1 MTKKFD
7 LQVPQMTGETLIVPI
22 TTGEILFVLGANG
35 VGKSSLVTRLHRDH
49 IGSSKR
55 ISAHRQTWFQS
66 NTLDMTPSSRDSME
80 GNIRS
85 QDSQERSRYHQEYA
99 SQRASLAIFD
109 LIDADTNLARKI
121 ADLVRAGDLANASTE
136 AARPSPLSV
145 MNKIMKLSNI
155 PIEIS
160 VEERQR
166 VVARKRGSEPYS
178 VAELSDGERNAF
190 LVAADVLTAK
200 PGTLLI
206 IDEPERHLHRS
217 IVSPLLTL
225 LLAERP
231 DCAFVVST
239 HELALAADNKG
250 SSSLLI
256 RDCTY
261 SGSTPVSWKADLFK
275 ADTSLDDTLRFDI
288 LGARQKMI
296 FIEGEEHSLDA
307 TLYSLLFPQISII
320 SKNNCRDVE
329 YAVTGLR
336 HSENK
341 HWIKAW
347 GIVDS
352 DRRGADDV
360 TRLKALGIFAVPYF
374 SVEALY
380 YHSEIVNH
388 VAHRLAA
395 VTGQDAEVL
404 AAAALKAALD
414 EARKS
419 RDHFIRDAVERLAR
433 RELIESLPT
442 KKDFLE
448 YRELTYSI
456 DVNKIASQE
465 EAEFDLLLSSA
476 NYDGIIGRYPVRES
490 GMLSRIASTIG
501 LKSRNDYEN
510 SVRALVASND
520 DARNF
525 LRSLFGNLVN
535 ELEPP
540 VTV

>member
-1 MTKKFD
+1 MTPKFD
-7 LQVPQMTGETLIVPI
+7 LQIPQTSGGTLIATI
-22 TTGEILFVLGANG
+22 ATGEILFVLGANG

-49 IGSSKR
+49 ITSSKR

-121 ADLVRAGDLANASTE
+121 ADLVRASDLANASKE
-136 AARPSPLSV
+136 AAKPSPLSV

-160 VEERQR
+160 VEERQKI
-166 VVARKRGSEPYS
+166 VARKRGGAPYS

-239 HELALAADNKG
+239 HELALAADNNR

-261 SGSTPVSWKADLFK
+261 SGSTPVSWNADLLK
-275 ADTSLDDTLRFDI
+275 ADTSLDDALRFDI
-288 LGARQKMI
+288 LGARQRMI

-307 TLYSLLFPQISII
+307 TLYSLLFPQVSII
-320 SKNNCRDVE
+320 PKSSCRDVE
-329 YAVTGLR
+329 AAVTGLR
-336 HSENK
+336 HSENN

-352 DRRGADDV
+352 DRRGTEDV
-360 TRLKALGIFAVPYF
+360 ARLAGLGISAVPYF

-380 YHSEIVNH
+380 YHSKIVDH

-395 VTGQDAEVL
+395 VTGQDPGVL
-404 AAAALKAALD
+404 CAAALKAALD
-414 EARKS
+414 EAEKS
-419 RDHFIRDAVERLAR
+419 RNHFIRDAVERLAR
-433 RELIESLPT
+433 RELLETLPT
-442 KKDFLE
+442 KKDFME

-456 DVNKIASQE
+456 DVNKIALQE
-465 EAEFDLLLSSA
+465 EAEFELLLGNA
-476 NYDGIIGRYPVRES
+476 DYDGLIGRYPVRES
-490 GMLSRIASTIG
+490 GMLPRMASALG
-501 LKSRNDYEN
+501 LKTRNDYEN
-510 SVRALVASND
+510 AVRTLVAEND
-520 DARNF
+520 DARSF
-525 LRSLFGNLVN
+525 LRGLFGNLVG

-540 VTV
+540 VSA